1 MTMAIRRAAAV
12 AAAVFLCEK
21 IWKREQVK
29 NMGKELF
36 EGLPDILDAG
46 ALAETL
52 SISKAGAYQL
62 LSQPDFPTLRVGGR
76 KLVTKQKLAEWMEE
90 HTNRM

>member
-1 MTMAIRRAAAV
+1 MRQLFFFAQ
-12 AAAVFLCEK
+12 

-52 SISKAGAYQL
+52 SISKAGL
-62 LSQPDFPTLRVGGR
+62 ISC
-76 KLVTKQKLAEWMEE
+76 
-90 HTNRM
+90 